1 MDNTIS
7 DLRRLLQNHHTVVVV
22 TVASTRGSTPREP
35 GAKMLIAENEIAGT
49 IGGGH
54 LELKAMQI
62 ARNMLAVNLNTE
74 LKTFSLGAGLG
85 QCCGGMVSLFFE
97 VVTKTSAWP
106 QAAMELMESRQE
118 FIRVIPTDAS
128 ADIPAML
135 VTKQNQIGC
144 DEPGKEI
151 KILVDKAR
159 SMLEHSEGTGILTI
173 KKDGGDNHQYLL
185 DPVRDL
191 DFKLLL
197 FGAGHVGQALTR
209 LLADQPCHVTWVDN
223 RDDQLPGHMAKN
235 ILPVCTDTP
244 EAIIDEAAKGSYF
257 LVMTHDHRLDEKLAE
272 QILRRDD
279 YAYFGLIG
287 SLTKRKKFEQRLLQR
302 GINTAKLSR
311 MTCPIGI
318 SGIRSKRPEAIALA
332 VTAELL
338 QQHEKNNPL
347 TKGSEKNETA
357 QGFY

>member
-7 DLRRLLQNHHTVVVV
+7 DLRRLLQNNHTVVIV

-35 GAKMLIAENEIAGT
+35 GAKMLISENEIAGT

-62 ARNMLAVNLNTE
+62 ARNMLAVNHNTE
-74 LKTFSLGAGLG
+74 FKTFSLGAGLG

-97 VVTKTSAWP
+97 VVTKKSAWP
-106 QAAMELMESRQE
+106 QDAWSFATVGQE
-118 FIRVIPTDAS
+118 FIRVIPIDAS
-128 ADIPAML
+128 TGMPAML
-135 VTKQNQIGC
+135 VTMQNMIGC
-144 DEPGKEI
+144 IEPGKAI
-151 KILVDKAR
+151 KSLVAKAR
-159 SMLEHSEGTGILTI
+159 YMLEHGEETGILTI
-173 KKDGGDNHQYLL
+173 KNDGGGDHQYLF

-191 DFKLLL
+191 DFKLFL
-197 FGAGHVGQALTR
+197 FGAGHVGHALIKQ
-209 LLADQPCHVTWVDN
+209 LADQPCHVTWVDS
-223 RDDQLPGHMAKN
+223 RDDQLPEHTAEN

-244 EAIIDEAAKGSYF
+244 EAIIDEAPKGSYF

-272 QILRRDD
+272 LILRRDD

-287 SLTKRKKFEQRLLQR
+287 SLTKRKKFEHRLLQR

-338 QQHEKNNPL
+338 KQHEKNNPI
-347 TKGSEKNETA
+347 TKDSEKNETA